1 MGAGGAAALGAG
13 AGLLGGMVLADAM
26 TPDVVQNTNVYEGGG
41 GGGGGY
47 EEGGGD
53 FGGGG
58 DDFGGGDFGGGD
70 FGGDF

>member
-26 TPDVVQNTNVYEGGG
+26 TPDVVQNTNVYEGGDSG

-47 EEGGGD
+47 EEGDGDYGGGDEFCGGD
-53 FGGGG
+53 F
-58 DDFGGGDFGGGD
+58 DDF
-70 FGGDF
+70 

>member
-41 GGGGGY
+41 GGGGY
-47 EEGGGD
+47 EE
-53 FGGGG
+53 GG